1 MSIIQQLAQIESR
14 ANTYNNQR
22 TLHIYLEHPIGG
34 AVSPPK
40 PISVRVPYGNSEETK
55 NAMTLLAFLKDKG
68 ICASLCLPGGN
79 INNFKFLPRKK

>member
-22 TLHIYLEHPIGG
+22 TLHIYPKHPVAGET
-34 AVSPPK
+34 SP
-40 PISVRVPYGNSEETK
+40 IDAFDVRVPYDNAEDKS
-55 NAMTLLAFLKDKG
+55 NAMLLLELFKEKG